1 MKKVSCSTVLLGR
14 AVKPLPTNIVY
25 DHFTENSQVL
35 AEPQH
40 DIFPEESSTSQ
51 F

>member
-1 MKKVSCSTVLLGR
+1 MRKVSCSTVLLGR
-14 AVKPLPTNIVY
+14 AVKPLLRNILY